1 MIINMNRR
9 DFIRTSALLS
19 SSVAVPNLFSET
31 NLKGNSPIDISVISG
46 KDPSKNTRLAIETL
60 GGMKKFASRGDRVV
74 LLPNPQG
81 RQKGTSTN
89 PAVVGE
95 TVKMCYEAGAA
106 KVTVCSIH
114 GKSRWRATGIIEAVE
129 KAGGEM
135 FYPSGKKDWADV
147 NVPAGKILKKTR
159 VIKMALENDVF
170 IDMPIAKQH
179 DSARFTCNLK
189 NLMGMNDRDDKFHQG
204 SEHLQQCITD
214 LSTLFNPTLCIVD
227 ANTILIENGPFG
239 PGNTAS
245 PNKVFAGTDMVALDA
260 LCCGL
265 ISLDPKFV
273 PHIVGAY
280 KLGKGEI
287 DLSKKVIRELE
298 A

>member
-1 MIINMNRR
+1 MKININRR
-9 DFIRTSALLS
+9 KFIQNSVLMSSAF
-19 SSVAVPNLFSET
+19 AVSNLFSDI
-31 NLKGNSPIDISVISG
+31 NPKDKSIADISAASSN
-46 KDPSKNTRLAIETL
+46 DPAKNTRAAIKAL
-60 GGMKKFASRGDRVV
+60 GGMEKFVSNGDRVV

-114 GKSRWRATGIIEAVE
+114 VKSRWRATGIIEAVE
-129 KAGGEM
+129 KSGGEM
-135 FYPSGKKDWADV
+135 FYPSVDKDWANV

-159 VIKMALENDVF
+159 VIKFALENDVF
-170 IDMPIAKQH
+170 INMPIAKQH
-179 DSARFTCNLK
+179 GSARFTCNIK
-189 NLMGMNDRDDKFHQG
+189 NLMGVNDRDNEFHQG

-214 LSTLFNPTLCIVD
+214 LSSLFNPTLCIVD

-245 PNKVFAGTDMVALDA
+245 PNQVFAGTDMVALDA

-265 ISLDPKFV
+265 ISLDPKTV

-287 DLSKKVIRELE
+287 DLSKKVIRELK